1 MNKCSEWV
9 VFKDLRSEISRA
21 GTAVIIMM
29 GLVASNVVTAADEA
43 SVLAFPDQYM
53 GDVTV
58 FGTLYF

>member
-1 MNKCSEWV
+1 M
-9 VFKDLRSEISRA
+9 FKDLRSEISRA